1 MNNNSSAAMEVL
13 PESAYFPAL
22 DKCLSGEALLM
33 CVGWLV
39 WLVTLYADF
48 FYLYSS
54 WKTAFIGLSS
64 SGSVVPEDSSLERFL
79 SDPSSTSALS
89 RPFIAFPSPSQQ
101 SSFAFGQ
108 RTSAINVAPVASGK
122 YDINQIKEDALWLS
136 KESNINEVGAL
147 RVVLLEWQTRPA
159 TQLLSGF
166 SEEEVASVRDAA
178 GGSAL
183 GSSIFLSNSSIL
195 SVSSSQQ
202 SDATAFNSDENRRQR
217 LLKLYLSERR
227 YILKVSESLIR
238 AGLSD
243 NGFTASPM
251 SKGKGKEKD
260 DTNRAGRIGR
270 TILNARIFGGEA
282 GRSGKPFL
290 IECIEALQERVTA
303 LETGS
308 GWFKDEGGRLGPE
321 EAWVKNQ
328 ILEMIHIMQIMFL
341 LLDAQSDITLS
352 SVALAWLRLM
362 SKYAF
367 FDRFEPVS
375 RRSPPA
381 LKAGAGSLF

>member
-1 MNNNSSAAMEVL
+1 
-13 PESAYFPAL
+13 
-22 DKCLSGEALLM
+22 
-33 CVGWLV
+33 
-39 WLVTLYADF
+39 
-48 FYLYSS
+48 
-54 WKTAFIGLSS
+54 
-64 SGSVVPEDSSLERFL
+64 
-79 SDPSSTSALS
+79 
-89 RPFIAFPSPSQQ
+89 
-101 SSFAFGQ
+101 
-108 RTSAINVAPVASGK
+108 
-122 YDINQIKEDALWLS
+122 
-136 KESNINEVGAL
+136 VGAL

-166 SEEEVASVRDAA
+166 SEEEVASVQDAA

-183 GSSIFLSNSSIL
+183 GSSIFLPSSSIL
-195 SVSSSQQ
+195 SIPSSQQ
-202 SDATAFNSDENRRQR
+202 SDPATFNSDELRRQR

-243 NGFTASPM
+243 SGVLASPL
-251 SKGKGKEKD
+251 SRGKGKERD
-260 DTNRAGRIGR
+260 DTNRTGRIGR

-303 LETGS
+303 LENGS
-308 GWFKDEGGRLGPE
+308 GWFKDEGGRPE
-321 EAWVKNQ
+321 SEADWVKNQ

-352 SVALAWLRLM
+352 SVTLTWLRLM
-362 SKYAF
+362 GKYAF

-375 RRSPPA
+375 WRPLQLQSSLSSRANTSSHHSPTQASSPSSGHSN
-381 LKAGAGSLF
+381 LSCLLFPFLF